1 MDGKRLY
8 CIRGAVC
15 CENTKDSI
23 QENVGLLCA
32 KVFRENMISAESL
45 VNIQFTVTPDLDALN
60 PATALRH
67 YDTGVDTSAVPL
79 FCSQEPVVRNML
91 PKVVRLMVTAYFPE
105 GTAVVPSY
113 LNGAQ
118 VLRPD
123 LGRGSSV

>member
-1 MDGKRLY
+1 M
-8 CIRGAVC
+8 
-15 CENTKDSI
+15 
-23 QENVGLLCA
+23 
-32 KVFRENMISAESL
+32 
-45 VNIQFTVTPDLDALN
+45 
-60 PATALRH
+60 
-67 YDTGVDTSAVPL
+67 DTSAVPL

-91 PKVVRLMVTAYFPE
+91 PKVVRLMVTAYLPE